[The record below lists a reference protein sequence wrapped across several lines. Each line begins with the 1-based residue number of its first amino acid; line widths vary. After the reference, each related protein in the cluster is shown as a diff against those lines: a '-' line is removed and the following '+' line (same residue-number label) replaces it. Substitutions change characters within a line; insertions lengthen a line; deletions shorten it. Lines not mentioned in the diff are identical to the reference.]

1 MVSSTSIKSP
11 SMRPSAAKLGA
22 AANPG
27 AEGKSSRNNKVDKND
42 SNKGNNNPSGL
53 YNSLNLLKKH

>member
-1 MVSSTSIKSP
+1 
-11 SMRPSAAKLGA
+11 MRPSAAKLGA
-22 AANPG
+22 TANPG